1 MVDWLELLFSF
12 FKSIVGYEPEAPLAQ
27 ANFTSST
34 SIKLISFHALCS
46 SAVFKER
53 RSVDE
58 GKLKKEMELMEEKF
72 VFEWDG
78 VKTYNQS
85 FRNLKRFIFS
95 MEEAAH

>member
-1 MVDWLELLFSF
+1 
-12 FKSIVGYEPEAPLAQ
+12 
-27 ANFTSST
+27 
-34 SIKLISFHALCS
+34 
-46 SAVFKER
+46 
-53 RSVDE
+53 
-58 GKLKKEMELMEEKF
+58 MEEKF